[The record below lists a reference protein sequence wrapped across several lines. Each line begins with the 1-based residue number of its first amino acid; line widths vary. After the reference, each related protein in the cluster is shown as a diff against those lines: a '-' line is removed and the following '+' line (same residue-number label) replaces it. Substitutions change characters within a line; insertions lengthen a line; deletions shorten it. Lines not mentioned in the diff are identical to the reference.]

1 MAFRSSRPEVFL
13 RKGVLRIW
21 SKLPIRKCD
30 FNKVPKQLY
39 WNHTSA
45 WLLLN
50 FFWLRTENIL
60 LKGKFVVDVLISIM
74 IISYC
79 TVKYAEKFSY
89 TMIYIYIYI
98 YKYHWYIYIYIIDI
112 YIYISMIYIYIYQWY
127 LYIYIYIYIIVYEN
141 FSAYFTVQ

>member
-89 TMIYIYIYI
+89 TMIYIYINIIDIYI
-98 YKYHWYIYIYIIDI
+98 YIYIYHWYIYIYIYIYYIYINDI
-112 YIYISMIYIYIYQWY
+112 YIYIIKYIQ
-127 LYIYIYIYIIVYEN
+127 
-141 FSAYFTVQ
+141 FFG